1 MSPVFFV
8 IVFVAAFLAGSISAV
23 AGFGIGSILTPVLGL
38 GIGAKLAVAAA
49 SIPHLFGNALRLWTL
64 RDRVDKEVLKTFG
77 AMSAAG
83 ALAGALLHAAV
94 SSHAFKILFG
104 AALVVFGAAGVMGWT
119 EHLRLGRRGAWV
131 GGGVSGL
138 LGGLFG
144 NQGGVRAA
152 AMLGFNVRKDVFV
165 ATAVAIAL
173 VVDGA
178 RMPVYA
184 FSVGRSL
191 LTVWPIIA
199 TAITGVVLG
208 TLLGRSV
215 LGRIPERWFRRI
227 VSALL
232 VVLGIAVL
240 LSTR

>member
-1 MSPVFFV
+1 MTIAFPVV
-8 IVFVAAFLAGSISAV
+8 VFIAAFLAGSISAV

-49 SIPHLFGNALRLWTL
+49 SIPHLFGNALRFWTL
-64 RDRVDKEVLKTFG
+64 RGRVDRQVLRTFG
-77 AMSAAG
+77 LMSALG

-94 SSHAFKILFG
+94 ASHLFKMLFG
-104 AALVVFGAAGVMGWT
+104 IVLVVFGAGGVMGWT
-119 EHLRLGRRGAWV
+119 ERLHLGRRGAWV
-131 GGGVSGL
+131 AGGISGL

-152 AMLGFNVRKDVFV
+152 AMLGFQVRRDVFV

-184 FSVGRSL
+184 FSMGPAL
-191 LTVWPIIA
+191 LRVWQLVAIA
-199 TAITGVVLG
+199 VAGVVAG
-208 TLLGRSV
+208 TFLGRTI
-215 LGRIPERWFRRI
+215 LGRVPERYFRRI
-227 VSALL
+227 VSGLL
-232 VVLGIAVL
+232 VVLGAAIL
-240 LSTR
+240 FLH